1 MHAREWRKVILWVC
15 VVIWSLLAQPHRALG
30 QSASTETSQDA
41 EASTQHIEP
50 GNVSAL
56 LRQLQAKVQ
65 ELSAQVKTLK
75 AQQES
80 MQAVSVALRQE
91 LDATKSQLLAS
102 SGQPG
107 GVASAQPGPTAAPSA
122 STTEERLSMLEEN
135 QQLQDAKISEHN
147 QTKVESSSKY
157 RVRLSGIVLL
167 NMYANRGTVENQDFP
182 QLASA
187 GTALSSNGTFGG
199 SLRQSQIGIQGFG
212 PTVGGAHTSAE
223 IQFDFAGGFPQ
234 APNGVSF
241 GIARLRTGTI
251 RFDWDKTS
259 IIAGQDTLFI
269 APLAPTSL
277 ATLASPALAYSGNL
291 WSWAPQIRVEHRI
304 TLSDNSSLS
313 LQGGILNSLS
323 GDVPPSDYYRYPT
336 WGESSGQPAYA
347 TRLAWAREIHGQ
359 SMVVGAGGYYGRQFW
374 GNGRSVDG
382 WVATGDLTLPFG
394 KLFEFRAEFY
404 RGRATGGLG
413 GGIGQTV
420 LWKGSLV
427 NPATKVVGLNSIGG
441 WAQLKYKATPKL
453 EFNGAFG
460 QDNPFAS
467 NLREYGGNQAYYPFP
482 LAKNQTAL
490 VNSIYQP
497 RSDLVLSFEYRRLK
511 TFILDGNP
519 NTANIVDFSLGYIF

>member
-1 MHAREWRKVILWVC
+1 MHARDRRKIILGVC
-15 VVIWSLLAQPHRALG
+15 VVIWSLLAQPHCALG
-30 QSASTETSQDA
+30 QSASAATSQGA
-41 EASTQHIEP
+41 EASTQHVEP
-50 GNVSAL
+50 GDVGAL

-65 ELSAQVKTLK
+65 ELSAQVRTLK

-80 MQAVSVALRQE
+80 IEAVTTALGKE
-91 LDATKSQLLAS
+91 LDATKSQLLAF
-102 SGQPG
+102 SGQLS
-107 GVASAQPGPTAAPSA
+107 GVASAPSGPTAAPSA
-122 STTEERLSMLEEN
+122 STTEERLSKLEEN
-135 QQLQDAKISEHN
+135 QQLQDAKISEQN
-147 QTKVESSSKY
+147 QTKVESSTKY

-167 NMYANRGTVENQDFP
+167 NMYANRGTVENQDFA
-182 QLASA
+182 QLATA

-223 IQFDFAGGFPQ
+223 MQFDFAGGFPQ
-234 APNGVSF
+234 VPNGVSF

-277 ATLASPALAYSGNL
+277 ATLAIPALAYSGNL

-323 GDVPPSDYYRYPT
+323 GDVPPSSYYRYPT

-347 TRLAWAREIHGQ
+347 TRLAWSREIHGQ
-359 SMVVGAGGYYGRQFW
+359 NMMVGVGGYYGRQFW
-374 GNGRSVDG
+374 GYGRSVDG
-382 WVATGDLTLPFG
+382 WVATSDLTMPFG
-394 KLFEFRAEFY
+394 KLFEFSGEFY

-413 GGIGQTV
+413 GGIGQSV
-420 LWKGSLV
+420 LWNGSLL
-427 NPATKVVGLNSIGG
+427 NPATKVFGLNSIGG

-467 NLREYGGNQAYYPFP
+467 NLREYGGNQAYYPSP

-490 VNSIYQP
+490 VNSLYQP
-497 RSDLVLSFEYRRLK
+497 RSDLVLSLEYRRLK
-511 TFILDGNP
+511 TFILDSNAE
-519 NTANIVDFSLGYIF
+519 TANIVVFSVGYVF